1 VAITIT
7 DVTCTVLVVPDCNP
21 NACDSAQDTVVVE
34 VHTDEGLT
42 GIGETDANPWI
53 IKAIIEAPG
62 SHIMS
67 LGLKE
72 LIVGQDA
79 TEPAAIWD
87 RLYKFSAMTGRRG
100 AGICA
105 IGALDMA
112 IWDLYG
118 KATGRPIWQLL
129 GGAQKEFV
137 IPYASLLPTGS
148 TLEEYRRSLLEK
160 AGWARDFGFRA
171 AKMEIC
177 VKGPYAHNLLREG
190 DDAIV
195 ELVRL
200 CREAVGPDMAMMVDV
215 AYAWS
220 DWKEALRVMCR
231 LEPFDLFFLETP
243 LPSDDLEGYARLAEA
258 TSIRI
263 AAGEWLTTRFEF
275 ADLMDRAHI
284 DVAQPDIGRV
294 GGFTEAMR
302 VAQMAQDRGKLVVP
316 HCWKTGI
323 GAAATAHFAAATSNC
338 PYIEFLPPFV
348 AESALRRELVKE
360 ELQIAN
366 GKLALP
372 LRPGLGIELHP
383 AAVRRFT
390 SGAKEYAEAR
400 QGFFIP
406 QLP

>member
-1 VAITIT
+1 MIIT
-7 DVTCTVLVVPDCNP
+7 DVTCTVLVVPDCNA
-21 NACDSAQDTVVVE
+21 NACDSAQDTILVE

-42 GIGETDANPWI
+42 GIGETDANPWV

-72 LIVGQDA
+72 LVVGQNP
-79 TEPAAIWD
+79 TEPVALWD
-87 RLYKFSAMTGRRG
+87 RLYKFTAMTGRRG

-105 IGALDMA
+105 VGALDMA
-112 IWDLYG
+112 VWDLYG
-118 KATGRPIWQLL
+118 KATGRPVWQLL

-137 IPYASLLPTGS
+137 IPYASLLPSGT
-148 TLEEYRRSLLEK
+148 TLADYRRSLLEK
-160 AGWARDFGFRA
+160 ARWARDFGFRA

-177 VKGPYAHNLLREG
+177 IKGPYAHNLLREG

-195 ELVRL
+195 ELVGL
-200 CREAVGPDMAMMVDV
+200 CREAVGPEMTMMVDV

-220 DWKEALRVMCR
+220 DWKEALRVMR
-231 LEPFDLFFLETP
+231 RIEPFDIFFLETP
-243 LPSDDLEGYARLAEA
+243 LPSDDLEGYARLANA

-275 ADLMDRAHI
+275 AELMDRGNI

-294 GGFTEAMR
+294 GGITEAIR
-302 VAQMAQDRGKLVVP
+302 VAQMAQDRGKLIVP

-338 PYIEFLPPFV
+338 RFIEFLPPSV
-348 AESALRRELVKE
+348 AESALRRDLVQE
-360 ELQIAN
+360 ELQIAD
-366 GKLALP
+366 GKVDLP
-372 LRPGLGIELHP
+372 RRPGLGIELNA
-383 AAVRRFT
+383 AAVLRFAK
-390 SGAKEYAEAR
+390 GAEDYAEVR
-400 QGFFIP
+400 QGLSAP
-406 QLP
+406 QLS